1 MSRKPTTPFA
11 GVPRFGGDDEDD
23 DAGLI
28 APPTPEVRQ
37 QAKAAAQAIGFVPRD
52 AATEAAPA
60 APAAPPTATEQ
71 PARVRPTA
79 RKRERRVA
87 QYPAHYSLRMTD
99 EDRDRFDAYAEKHRI
114 PKGEAM
120 RRLLDLAEAEERR
133 QEGPTT

>member
-11 GVPRFGGDDEDD
+11 GVPRFGGDDEDN

-52 AATEAAPA
+52 SATEATPA
-60 APAAPPTATEQ
+60 APAASVEQ
-71 PARVRPTA
+71 PARVKPTA

-120 RRLLDLAEAEERR
+120 RRLLDLAEADERR
-133 QEGPTT
+133 QEQGQ